1 MQQASPSAA
10 YYVFDCCSLIA
21 KLVYGLKRVTRIW
34 ILDGNKMVL
43 FLLNGGK
50 SRMMEKVGIY
60 GNKGGERRRISLCK
74 TSWCINRNLY
84 DLSFMGLKCN
94 SVT

>member
-1 MQQASPSAA
+1 MQQASPSAV

-43 FLLNGGK
+43 FLLNGENDG
-50 SRMMEKVGIY
+50 
-60 GNKGGERRRISLCK
+60 KGGDIMEIREEKGGGYRCGKL
-74 TSWCINRNLY
+74 L
-84 DLSFMGLKCN
+84 G
-94 SVT
+94 V

>member
-50 SRMMEKVGIY
+50 SRMMERWGYMEIREE
-60 GNKGGERRRISLCK
+60 KGGGYRCGKL
-74 TSWCINRNLY
+74 L
-84 DLSFMGLKCN
+84 D
-94 SVT
+94 V

>member
-1 MQQASPSAA
+1 MQQASPSAV

-50 SRMMEKVGIY
+50 SRMMKRWGY
-60 GNKGGERRRISLCK
+60 NGNKRGERRRISL
-74 TSWCINRNLY
+74 
-84 DLSFMGLKCN
+84 
-94 SVT
+94 

>member
-1 MQQASPSAA
+1 MQQASPNAE

-60 GNKGGERRRISLCK
+60 GNKGGERRRISLWK

-84 DLSFMGLKCN
+84 DLRKFHGFKM
-94 SVT
+94 

>member
-1 MQQASPSAA
+1 MQQASPSAV

-43 FLLNGGK
+43 FLLNGENDG
-50 SRMMEKVGIY
+50 
-60 GNKGGERRRISLCK
+60 KGGDIMEIREEKGGGYRCVKL
-74 TSWCINRNLY
+74 L
-84 DLSFMGLKCN
+84 G
-94 SVT
+94 V